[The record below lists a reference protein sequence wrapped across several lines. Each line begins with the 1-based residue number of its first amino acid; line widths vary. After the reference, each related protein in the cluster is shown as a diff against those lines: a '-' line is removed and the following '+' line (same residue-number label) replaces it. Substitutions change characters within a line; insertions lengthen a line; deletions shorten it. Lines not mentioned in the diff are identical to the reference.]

1 MRIISINV
9 NVIHYIIQYP
19 ISFFFQCK
27 IDKMIL
33 FHAVTKA
40 AQNFLGGTPMKKE
53 LGKYVHSQI
62 RKYKVSESGKCV
74 ITVVNHYCNI
84 LLCAIIC
91 CSLSEID

>member
-1 MRIISINV
+1 
-9 NVIHYIIQYP
+9 
-19 ISFFFQCK
+19 
-27 IDKMIL
+27 MIL

-40 AQNFLGGTPMKKE
+40 VQNFLGGTPLKKE
-53 LGKYVHSQI
+53 LGKYVHSWI

-84 LLCAIIC
+84 VLCAIIC